1 MTTKYT
7 VAQRVSTGIYSFTI
21 HISMVDKMRQSVS
34 NNFGIKNKN
43 KIFLKVLYVQ
53 LKELETS

>member
-1 MTTKYT
+1 
-7 VAQRVSTGIYSFTI
+7 
-21 HISMVDKMRQSVS
+21 MVDKMRQSVS

-43 KIFLKVLYVQ
+43 KIFLKVLNVQ

>member
-7 VAQRVSTGIYSFTI
+7 IAQRVSTGIYSFTI

-43 KIFLKVLYVQ
+43 KIFLKVLNVQ

>member
-7 VAQRVSTGIYSFTI
+7 IAQRVSTGIYSFTI

-43 KIFLKVLYVQ
+43 KIFLKVLNVQ
-53 LKELETS
+53 LNELETS

>member
-7 VAQRVSTGIYSFTI
+7 IAQRVSTGIYSFTI